1 MKAKLEQTTAAKVQ
15 FEQTSK
21 AELDDVKAKL
31 EQTTA
36 AKVQFEQTSKAELDD
51 VKEKLKQ
58 TTAAKVQ
65 FEQTS
70 KAELDDVKAKLEQTT
85 AAKVQFEQISKA
97 ELDDVKAKLEQTTA
111 AKVQFEQTSKAELG
125 DVKAKL
131 EQTTAAKV
139 QFEQT
144 SKAELD
150 DVKAKLEQTTAAKV
164 QFEQTSKAELDD
176 VKAKLEQTTAA
187 KVQFE
192 QTSKAELDDVK
203 AKLEETTAANFLLE
217 QILSK
222 AELDDVKAKLE
233 EITAAKFLLEFEE
246 TSKAELDDVKAKLE
260 KANARATV
268 DLKQMS
274 RAEVQVVKGPSDI
287 GMTWYASILSAA
299 GAGWCF
305 LWFVHLRKTLLEQ
318 DLQDITTRFEQTS
331 AAKAQP
337 EETLEDDFPV
347 KTFIQDDWTV
357 ITVQCPGVK
366 IQDIRVEYC
375 DGPRQ
380 GKIQIDRKEAL
391 GVQPLQWEHP
401 IHFDSPHEFVPSE
414 TRPGA
419 FLFWCCG
426 KKLFSNPE
434 QTLHGRLRF
443 RMTLSYPGYPGYPPC
458 IRCEDGLLLVKF
470 RSFQPQLQAGM

>member
-1 MKAKLEQTTAAKVQ
+1 MLCPTELSDLKVKHAALKNQSAVFAAELDDVRAKLEQTTAAKAQLGAKLEQTTAAKAQ
-15 FEQTSK
+15 FQKTSK

-36 AKVQFEQTSKAELDD
+36 AKAQFQKTSKAELDY
-51 VKEKLKQ
+51 VR
-58 TTAAKVQ
+58 
-65 FEQTS
+65 
-70 KAELDDVKAKLEQTT
+70 
-85 AAKVQFEQISKA
+85 
-97 ELDDVKAKLEQTTA
+97 
-111 AKVQFEQTSKAELG
+111 
-125 DVKAKL
+125 AKL

-176 VKAKLEQTTAA
+176 VKAKLE
-187 KVQFE
+187 
-192 QTSKAELDDVK
+192 
-203 AKLEETTAANFLLE
+203 
-217 QILSK
+217 
-222 AELDDVKAKLE
+222 
-233 EITAAKFLLEFEE
+233 
-246 TSKAELDDVKAKLE
+246 

-287 GMTWYASILSAA
+287 GMTWYASVLIAA
-299 GAGWCF
+299 WAGWCF
-305 LWFVHLRKTLLEQ
+305 LWFVHLRKALL
-318 DLQDITTRFEQTS
+318 
-331 AAKAQP
+331 
-337 EETLEDDFPV
+337 EETLEDVKAKLEQTISARAAIIDFPV
-347 KTFIQDDWTV
+347 ATFVRDDWTV

-401 IHFDSPHEFVPSE
+401 IHFDSPYEFVPSE

-426 KKLFSNPE
+426 KKLFSNLNLKCPGANFARPLKI
-434 QTLHGRLRF
+434 QNDIKVSSLHQVRRW
-443 RMTLSYPGYPGYPPC
+443 SPPC
-458 IRCEDGLLLVKF
+458 EVQVL
-470 RSFQPQLQAGM
+470 PTAAAGWDVMSR